1 MTKSIS
7 FLGLRTVIYRVKD
20 LDEAKAFYAKILGFA
35 PYFDEP
41 YYVGYAVAGYE
52 LGLQSYESD
61 DHAANNVET
70 YWGVDDIQTAYN
82 QLVTD
87 GATPHDAPNEVGGGI
102 WVAQVKDPSGNVFGL
117 IKNPHFKLT

>member
-1 MTKSIS
+1 MTS

-20 LDEAKAFYAKILGFA
+20 LDEAKAFYTKILGFP

-61 DHAANNVET
+61 DHSTNNVET
-70 YWGVDDIQTAYN
+70 YWGVDDIQIAYN
-82 QLVTD
+82 QLVTN
-87 GATPHDAPNEVGGGI
+87 GAADHDAPNEVGGGI
-102 WVAQVKDPSGNVFGL
+102 WVAQVKDPSGNVIGL
-117 IKNPHFKLT
+117 IKNPHFKLV

>member
-1 MTKSIS
+1 MTP

-20 LDEAKAFYAKILGFA
+20 LDEAKAFYTKILGFA

-41 YYVGYAVAGYE
+41 YYVGYEVAGYE

-61 DHAANNVET
+61 DHAVNSVET
-70 YWGVDDIQTAYN
+70 YWGVDDIQTTYN

-102 WVAQVKDPSGNVFGL
+102 WVAQVKDPSGNVFAL
-117 IKNPHFKLT
+117 IKNPHFKLG